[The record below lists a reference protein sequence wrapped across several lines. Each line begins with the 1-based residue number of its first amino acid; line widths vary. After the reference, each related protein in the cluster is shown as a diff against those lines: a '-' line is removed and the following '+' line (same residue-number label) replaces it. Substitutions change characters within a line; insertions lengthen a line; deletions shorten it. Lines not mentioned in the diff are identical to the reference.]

1 MANKTIFQSNT
12 YYPLGTEGFIN
23 NIECAVEKAPN
34 KDICAGCAANEDIFC
49 NYNCTPKYRKDKLS
63 VFFKPLSNGK

>member
-1 MANKTIFQSNT
+1 MLFESDSVVLV
-12 YYPLGTEGFIN
+12 Y
-23 NIECAVEKAPN
+23 N

-63 VFFKPLSNGK
+63 VFFKPLSNGN